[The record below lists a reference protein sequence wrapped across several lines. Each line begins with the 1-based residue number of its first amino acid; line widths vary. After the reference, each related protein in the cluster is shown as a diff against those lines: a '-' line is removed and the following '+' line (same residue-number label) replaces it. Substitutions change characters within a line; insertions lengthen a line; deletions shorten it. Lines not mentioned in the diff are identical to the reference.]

1 MQLFQRNKLEYDM
14 ASEALTSA
22 RMHIMELPND
32 LWLEIMS
39 YLSYLDLQQLRL
51 VNWRCRDLVNR
62 RCFVKK
68 SITVITKDNLKE
80 IKSHVQRG
88 ISYLNFEQI
97 ELRSLT
103 QSRELQH
110 FLRMIGPKVRQ
121 IEVRHS
127 PVFRNMDGNL
137 PNLRVLK
144 IASTSIL
151 DGVNMSVDGINL
163 KQFHHLEGFECDG
176 VSLDASLKF
185 LMLMQLRHV
194 ENKVR
199 LRKFQFEYRR
209 NNEHAL
215 LEVLY
220 DHAPTLECVD
230 IFFSCSPGIQTDPWC
245 MAFERM
251 RKLRTL
257 KLSGN
262 CHLVMLDDILES
274 VPDTAKVEQ
283 LDLTGMLSLSNEMV
297 WRISQKWPKTL
308 RYLDVMFCVQLDTR
322 CVHALRDLKSLR
334 TLTMAYCRGI
344 TGIGLV
350 EGLTSEINYQLQE
363 LNLEDVCFIDESALC
378 TMLERLPN
386 LRRLSLDNS
395 RQGMTDQVLA
405 TIFKCQIYLR
415 VLHLDYCVKLTDS
428 GFMGFG
434 EQPYT
439 IQRLRG
445 LREISVR
452 GCRNLTDRTLRR
464 LNLPEL
470 LSVAVDYCNRMETG
484 GIATLCLN
492 NPSLEALSIASCTL
506 MEDEAVRVAVVNLK
520 RLRTLNFSN
529 CSMMTIQSF
538 KYVAKYGRSLRN
550 LIACGIDNVDPD
562 AARRILSRRLPFLKE
577 VLL

>member
-1 MQLFQRNKLEYDM
+1 M
-14 ASEALTSA
+14 ASEASTSA
-22 RMHIMELPND
+22 KTHIMDLPND
-32 LWLEIMS
+32 LWIEIMS
-39 YLSYLDLQQLRL
+39 YLSYFDLQQLRL

-62 RCFVKK
+62 RCFVKR
-68 SITVITKDNLKE
+68 SVTVITKENLKE
-80 IKSHVQRG
+80 VKSHVQRG
-88 ISYLNFEQI
+88 ISYLNFEHI
-97 ELRSLT
+97 ELRGLT
-103 QSRELQH
+103 PCRELQR

-127 PVFRNMDGNL
+127 PVFRNLDGHL

-151 DGVNMSVDGINL
+151 DGVNMSIDGINL
-163 KQFHHLEGFECDG
+163 KQFRFLEGFECDG
-176 VSLDASLKF
+176 VSLDATLKF

-199 LRKFQFEYRR
+199 LRRFQFEYRR
-209 NNEHAL
+209 NNEGAL
-215 LEVLY
+215 LQVLY
-220 DHAPTLECVD
+220 DHGPTLECVD
-230 IFFSCSPGIQTDPWC
+230 IFFSCSPGIQTEPWC
-245 MAFERM
+245 MAFGRM

-274 VPDTAKVEQ
+274 VPETAKVEQ

-297 WRISQKWPKTL
+297 CRISQKWPKTL
-308 RYLDVMFCVQLDTR
+308 RYLDVMFCVQLDMR
-322 CVHALRDLKSLR
+322 CVNALRDLKALR

-344 TGIGLV
+344 TGSGLV

-363 LNLEDVCFIDESALC
+363 LNLEDVCFVEEDALC

-395 RQGMTDQVLA
+395 RQGMTDQVLS
-405 TIFKCQIYLR
+405 TIFKNQIYLR
-415 VLHLDYCVKLTDS
+415 VLHLDYCVKLTDA
-428 GFMGFG
+428 GFMGLG
-434 EQPYT
+434 QPEPYT

-445 LREISVR
+445 LREITVR

-484 GIATLCLN
+484 GIATVCLN
-492 NPSLEALSIASCTL
+492 NPSLEALSIASCSL
-506 MEDEAVRVAVVNLK
+506 MEDEAVRVALVNLK
-520 RLRTLNFSN
+520 RLRTINFSN
-529 CSMMTIQSF
+529 CPMMTIQSF
-538 KYVAKYGRSLRN
+538 QYVAKYGRSLRN

-562 AARRILSRRLPFLKE
+562 AARRVLQRRLPFLKE